1 MIYIN
6 GLNIET
12 KTTSRMDAQLT
23 EFGKVFLFLLVG
35 VVFVAAGFITSSL
48 IRPHRPYAEKLSTY
62 ECGEEPKG
70 TAWVQFNIRFY
81 VIALIFIIF
90 DVELLFLFPWAT
102 VFKKIGPIAL
112 IEAIVFISI
121 LAIGLAYAWAK
132 GDLNWVV
139 PQPNRPKLP
148 EKKFDKPAKKKVA
161 EPAEPAP
168 TA

>member
-1 MIYIN
+1 
-6 GLNIET
+6 
-12 KTTSRMDAQLT
+12 MDAQLT

-62 ECGEEPKG
+62 ECGEEPQG
-70 TAWVQFNIRFY
+70 SAWIQFNIRFY

-112 IEAIVFISI
+112 IEAVVFIGI
-121 LAIGLAYAWAK
+121 LALGLAYAWSK

-139 PQPNRPKLP
+139 PQPNRPKMP
-148 EKKFDKPAKKKVA
+148 EKKFDKPAKKKAV
-161 EPAEPAP
+161 EPSEPAP

>member
-1 MIYIN
+1 
-6 GLNIET
+6 
-12 KTTSRMDAQLT
+12 MDAQLT

-48 IRPHRPYAEKLSTY
+48 IRPHRPYAEKLTTY
-62 ECGEEPKG
+62 ECGEEPQG
-70 TAWVQFNIRFY
+70 SAWIQFNIRFY

-112 IEAIVFISI
+112 IEAVVFIGI
-121 LAIGLAYAWAK
+121 LALGLAYAWSK

-139 PQPNRPKLP
+139 PQPNRPKMP
-148 EKKFDKPAKKKVA
+148 EKKFDKPAKKKAV
-161 EPAEPAP
+161 EPSEPAP